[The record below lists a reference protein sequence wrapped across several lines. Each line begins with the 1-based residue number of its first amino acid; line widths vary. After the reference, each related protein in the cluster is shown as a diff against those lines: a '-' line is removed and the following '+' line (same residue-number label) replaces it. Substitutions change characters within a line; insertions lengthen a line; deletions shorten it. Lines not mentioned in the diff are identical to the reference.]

1 MSTGFDADAIVAGL
15 RPFQQHTVEHVVD
28 RFYGPDGCSRFLVA
42 DETGLGK
49 SMVAR
54 GVIARAIEHLEDDPA
69 IDRIDV
75 LYVCSNVDLAR
86 QNLRRLNVTGGAD
99 VPMPGRLGLLAV
111 HSRNLKHRTDNG
123 RKPINLVSLT
133 PGTSFEKGHQT
144 GRRDERALLF
154 WLLDRHL
161 DMSKRQRN
169 AALKLLRGQVD
180 ASRFPDDVEGFI
192 AANTDRLDLGI
203 EKRFVTAIQKTP
215 ANGTTLLDEFTDLL
229 PGRIPGIRAPK
240 PDPTAVRS
248 LIGRL
253 RTALAHAGVEALEP
267 DLIILDEFQRFT
279 DLLDTQTEAGEL
291 AEQLFGYP
299 DARVLLLSATPYK
312 PLTLAGE
319 TEPGQSHQ
327 DQFLSTVN
335 FLAKGARAGLAA
347 EVTEQLD
354 LFRSSIV
361 GRIDARPAVD
371 ALEKLLLDVMCRTE
385 RPTTEARNMV
395 DERAVLV
402 DGITADDLLDYVAL
416 EELSTLADARLNIDY
431 WKSVPLF
438 ANFMDTYQ
446 LGRKLADVL
455 AGEDGADARK
465 AIDRLTRLDP
475 DAVLRLEALSP
486 GNPRF
491 RRLAGDAAGWE
502 RLLWV
507 PPSLP
512 YLAPGG
518 VFADPAIESMT
529 KKLVFSAWSSTP
541 PAVASL
547 LSYDADRRIAE
558 TSAEASDG
566 STSLEQ
572 IGARLFGDDDAPVV
586 PPRLDFR
593 VRDGRA
599 ERMTALALF
608 WPMPHLAERSDP
620 LAAARDVRAVVSAAD
635 AEAQVAAS
643 LRDDLQGVPTNNA
656 SEHQHQY
663 WAWPLSQEPGLTN
676 LLTSISPADLAG
688 ALHGH
693 DPSEDEGTQLRPY
706 LSELRNLT
714 ADGPTHIP
722 ADLAAVT
729 AQLGMH
735 SPANCA
741 WRALGRLGLPSTASE
756 EGRWLAAAVV
766 ASGLRSTFNRWQSIL
781 LLDREYPEGSYWQ
794 KVLRYCADGN
804 LQALLD
810 EYLFHLA
817 TDLGLQSVDDDGL
830 RVLAETAAQAMSLRP
845 ARYQATD
852 PLGEHPPIRFPAR
865 FAMQYGAKAT
875 DESFRP
881 SDIRKSFN
889 SPFWP
894 FVLVSTSAG
903 QEGIDFH
910 PWCHNVAHWNTP
922 SNPVDFEQR
931 DGRVNRF
938 RGHAVRRNIVDAHR
952 TEIFGP
958 METSPWA
965 AAYKLPEPGLDG
977 LIPDWIHPGPHKVIR
992 DVMPYRLSRD
1002 TRRLQRI
1009 KSDVA
1014 RYRLA
1019 FGQPR
1024 QEDLMALLEADG
1036 VDDESAAN
1044 LRLNLRPP
1052 S

>member
-1 MSTGFDADAIVAGL
+1 MSEGFDADAIVAGL
-15 RPFQQHTVEHVVD
+15 RPFQQNTVEHVVD
-28 RFYGPDGCSRFLVA
+28 RFYGPDGCRRFLVA

-54 GVIARAIEHLEDDPA
+54 GVIARAIEHLEHDPA
-69 IDRIDV
+69 IERIDV

-111 HSRNLKHRTDNG
+111 HSGNLKHRTDNG

-161 DMSKRQRN
+161 YMTRRQRT

-180 ASRFPDDVEGFI
+180 ASRFPDDVANFI
-192 AANTDRLDLGI
+192 ASNTDRLDLDI
-203 EKRFVTAIQKTP
+203 EKRFVAAIQRR
-215 ANGTTLLDEFTDLL
+215 ADGTTLLDEFTDLL
-229 PGRIPGIRAPK
+229 PERIPGVRTPTPE
-240 PDPTAVRS
+240 PDVVRS

-279 DLLDTQTEAGEL
+279 DLLDVNTEAGEL

-299 DARVLLLSATPYK
+299 NARVLLLSATPYK

-319 TEPGQSHQ
+319 TEPGKSHQ
-327 DQFLSTVN
+327 DQFLSTVD
-335 FLAKGARAGLAA
+335 FLGKGARPGLAA

-354 LFRSSIV
+354 LFRSAII
-361 GRIDARPAVD
+361 GRTDARPAVD
-371 ALEKLLLDVMCRTE
+371 ALEKRLLDVMCRTE

-402 DGITADDLLDYVAL
+402 DGITAADMLDYVAL
-416 EELSTLADARLNIDY
+416 EQLSALTDARLNVDY
-431 WKSVPLF
+431 WKSVPYF

-446 LGRKLADVL
+446 LGRRLADVL
-455 AGEDGADARK
+455 ASAERGADARE
-465 AIDRLTRLDP
+465 AVGRLTRIDP
-475 DAVLRLEALSP
+475 AVVRRFEPLPP
-486 GNPRF
+486 GNA
-491 RRLAGDAAGWE
+491 RLRQLADDTAGWE
-502 RLLWV
+502 QLLWV

-512 YLAPGG
+512 YLQPGG
-518 VFADPAIESMT
+518 VFADPAVASMT
-529 KKLVFSAWSSTP
+529 KKLAFSAWSSTP

-547 LSYDADRRIAE
+547 LSYGADRQIAA
-558 TSAEASDG
+558 SATASAD
-566 STSLEQ
+566 SALDLRQ
-572 IGARLFGDDDAPVV
+572 IGARLFGDDNSPIV

-593 VRDGRA
+593 VRDGHA

-608 WPMPHLAERSDP
+608 WPMPDLADRADP
-620 LAAARDVRAVVSAAD
+620 LGAARTARAAVAVGD
-635 AEAQVAAS
+635 AEAGVAARLRDRLREVAAS
-643 LRDDLQGVPTNNA
+643 NA
-656 SEHQHQY
+656 SEHRRQY
-663 WAWPLSQEPGLTN
+663 WAWPLANEPGLAALVESLGWSEIGSA
-676 LLTSISPADLAG
+676 LL
-688 ALHGH
+688 GH
-693 DPSEDEGTQLRPY
+693 DPSSGDDESPSHLDPY
-706 LSELRNLT
+706 FREVHALTTDPTVPELV
-714 ADGPTHIP
+714 PE
-722 ADLAAVT
+722 DLADVT

-741 WRALGRLGLPSTASE
+741 WRALGRLGLPSTATK
-756 EGRWLAAAVV
+756 EGRWLAATVL

-781 LLDREYPEGSYWQ
+781 LLDREYPHLPHWQ

-804 LQALLD
+804 LQAVLD

-817 TDLGLQSVDDDGL
+817 TDLGLQSVDDAALHD
-830 RVLAETAAQAMSLRP
+830 LARTAAAALARRA

-852 PLGEHPPIRFPAR
+852 PLGVDPVIRFPAR
-865 FAMQYGAKAT
+865 FAMQYGSKSA
-875 DESFRP
+875 DDSFRP
-881 SDIRKSFN
+881 ADIRQAFN

-938 RGHAVRRNIVDAHR
+938 RGHAVRRNLVASHGA
-952 TEIFGP
+952 EILGSH
-958 METSPWA
+958 ESSPWS
-965 AAYKLPEPGLDG
+965 AAYALPKPDLDG
-977 LIPDWIHPGPHKVIR
+977 LVPDWIYPGPHRVIR

-1002 TRRLQRI
+1002 TRRLERI

-1024 QEDLMALLEADG
+1024 QEDLIALLEADG
-1036 VDDESAAN
+1036 VDDEAS
-1044 LRLNLRPP
+1044 L
-1052 S
+1052 

>member
-15 RPFQQHTVEHVVD
+15 RPFQQHTVKHVVD

-111 HSRNLKHRTDNG
+111 HSGNLKHRTDNG

-161 DMSKRQRN
+161 DMTRRQRN

-192 AANTDRLDLGI
+192 AANADRLDLGI
-203 EKRFVTAIQKTP
+203 EKRFVTAIRRRV
-215 ANGTTLLDEFTDLL
+215 NGTTLLDEFTDLL
-229 PGRIPGIRAPK
+229 PGRIPGVRPPK
-240 PDPTAVRS
+240 ADPTAVRS

-299 DARVLLLSATPYK
+299 AARVLLLSATPYK

-335 FLAKGARAGLAA
+335 FLAKGARPGLAE

-361 GRIDARPAVD
+361 GRTDARPAVD
-371 ALEKLLLDVMCRTE
+371 ALEKRLLDVMCRTE

-402 DGITADDLLDYVAL
+402 DGITAGDLLDYVAL
-416 EELSTLADARLNIDY
+416 EKLSALADARLNVDY

-455 AGEDGADARK
+455 AGEDGEAARK
-465 AIDRLTRLDP
+465 AIGRLTRLDP
-475 DAVLRLEALSP
+475 DAVRRFESLSP
-486 GNPRF
+486 ANSRF
-491 RRLAGDAAGWE
+491 RRLAQDAAGWE
-502 RLLWV
+502 QLLWV
-507 PPSLP
+507 PPSLS
-512 YLAPGG
+512 YLVPGG
-518 VFADPAIESMT
+518 VFADAAVESMT

-558 TSAEASDG
+558 TATKASDR
-566 STSLEQ
+566 SQNLEQ
-572 IGARLFGDDDAPVV
+572 IGARLFGDDESPVV

-593 VRDGRA
+593 VRDSRA

-608 WPMPHLAERSDP
+608 WPMPHLAGRSDP
-620 LAAARDVRAVVSAAD
+620 LAAARDARAAVSASA
-635 AEAQVAAS
+635 AEARVAAS
-643 LRDDLQGVPTNNA
+643 LRENLRGVLTSNA
-656 SEHQHQY
+656 SEHQRQY

-676 LLTSISPADLAG
+676 LLRSIDPADLAG

-693 DPSEDEGTQLRPY
+693 DPSEDEGTQLGPY
-706 LSELRNLT
+706 LRELGSLT
-714 ADGPTHIP
+714 ADRPTHVP
-722 ADLAAVT
+722 EDLAAVT

-741 WRALGRLGLPSTASE
+741 WRALNRLGLPSTATE

-781 LLDREYPEGSYWQ
+781 LLDREYPDGSYWQ

-865 FAMQYGAKAT
+865 FAMQYGSKAT

-938 RGHAVRRNIVDAHR
+938 RGHAVRRNIVAAHA
-952 TEIFGP
+952 TEILGSA
-958 METSPWA
+958 EASPWA
-965 AAYKLPEPGLDG
+965 AAYGLPEPGLDG

-992 DVMPYRLSRD
+992 DVMPFRLSRD